1 MKGAGSVTSLPT
13 QGAPSANQVIAV
25 FAPRLARYQPG
36 CLALDAH
43 QMGCH
48 SRKDASQKAGQHVQP
63 EAFQLH
69 KLPTSFRR
77 ERLGGVYIAAHREAK
92 ALGKKIPRRQ
102 AGDGSSSR
110 IWLHQG
116 FWCSSW
122 LII

>member
-1 MKGAGSVTSLPT
+1 MKGAGSATSLPT

-43 QMGCH
+43 QMGRH
-48 SRKDASQKAGQHVQP
+48 SRKDASQKSGQHVQP

-77 ERLGGVYIAAHREAK
+77 ERLGEVYNREAK
-92 ALGKKIPRRQ
+92 AFWIKKSPPP
-102 AGDGSSSR
+102 AGRGREALADG
-110 IWLHQG
+110 LHQW
-116 FWCSSW
+116 FWCRFK
-122 LII
+122 LIY